1 MRLLPRSVTL
11 RVITFSTVW
20 AIAALIVIAT
30 VISALYSQAS
40 SRNFNRLLDAHLF
53 NLIGAVTVDEQG
65 NLIGAPDF
73 GDLRYTEPGSGWYW
87 SVELLG
93 DAKSEP
99 IHSES
104 LSSPIPARSPV
115 EVPFDRNFRR
125 SYVAEGIGG
134 EKVRILESEYL
145 LGTSDRVVRSR
156 IMGNESEF
164 QEDIAAFRRFLFTY
178 LGLFGLGMIAIN
190 AAAIVLGL
198 RPLDRVRKALGQIR
212 EGRVHR
218 LDGEFPSEI
227 APLTDEMNALIENNR
242 RIVERARTQVGNLA
256 HSLKTPLAV
265 LVNEADI
272 IGGKRGTL
280 IAEQADAMRTQIEH
294 YLQRARIAAQ
304 RDSIVYRTDVDSA
317 LVRMVRVVAKL
328 NKDKKLSYV
337 QQARGVVFAG
347 EQQDFEEIVGN
358 LLENAMK
365 WAKSRVDIRIDRQG
379 SEHFSLEIG
388 DDGPGIPPE
397 MARDALKRGSRL
409 DETKPGTGLG
419 LAIVSE
425 LVSEYGGTLELER
438 SGLGGLAV
446 KIVLPAAI
454 GA

>member
-1 MRLLPRSVTL
+1 
-11 RVITFSTVW
+11 
-20 AIAALIVIAT
+20 
-30 VISALYSQAS
+30 
-40 SRNFNRLLDAHLF
+40 
-53 NLIGAVTVDEQG
+53 
-65 NLIGAPDF
+65 
-73 GDLRYTEPGSGWYW
+73 
-87 SVELLG
+87 
-93 DAKSEP
+93 
-99 IHSES
+99 
-104 LSSPIPARSPV
+104 
-115 EVPFDRNFRR
+115 
-125 SYVAEGIGG
+125 
-134 EKVRILESEYL
+134 
-145 LGTSDRVVRSR
+145 
-156 IMGNESEF
+156 
-164 QEDIAAFRRFLFTY
+164 
-178 LGLFGLGMIAIN
+178 
-190 AAAIVLGL
+190 
-198 RPLDRVRKALGQIR
+198 
-212 EGRVHR
+212 
-218 LDGEFPSEI
+218 
-227 APLTDEMNALIENNR
+227 MNALIENNR

-328 NKDKKLSYV
+328 NKDKKLSYA
-337 QQARGVVFAG
+337 QQAKGVVFAG